1 MAVHLPKKEKNPPEN
16 KLSFF
21 RRPPHIFCLIIS
33 AVSNTAEEGEQ
44 IDAADTHN
52 HIYDSGN
59 PAHASEK
66 ESDQVQ
72 IEKTNQSPVNSSDN
86 GDSQRRIS

>member
-1 MAVHLPKKEKNPPEN
+1 MYSGLFWDSVGITVKGQKIE
-16 KLSFF
+16 
-21 RRPPHIFCLIIS
+21 S
-33 AVSNTAEEGEQ
+33 ADSNQT
-44 IDAADTHN
+44 
-52 HIYDSGN
+52 IYDSGN

-86 GDSQRRIS
+86 GDSQRRLS